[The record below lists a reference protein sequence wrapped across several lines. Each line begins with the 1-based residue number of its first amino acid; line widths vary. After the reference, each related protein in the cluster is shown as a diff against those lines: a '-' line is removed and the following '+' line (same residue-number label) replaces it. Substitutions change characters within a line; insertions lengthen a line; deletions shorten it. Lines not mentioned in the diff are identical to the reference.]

1 MSNALQ
7 EYRDGSTLY
16 EDRRPPIGLVQTPSD
31 DRSQP
36 DRVLTSSHFRHN
48 LNSFMDTETIKRSLE
63 VSGLRCTPQRYAV
76 MAFLMEHSG
85 HPTAAEIFEA
95 VNRIDPQ
102 SSRATTY
109 NNLRD
114 LVQAGLVREVAV
126 EGRAARFDAK
136 GIRHHHFICDRCGSV
151 EDMEWYDVPRPASGS
166 LGKRVLRECEV
177 IFRGLC
183 MKCAPRQASR

>member
-1 MSNALQ
+1 
-7 EYRDGSTLY
+7 
-16 EDRRPPIGLVQTPSD
+16 
-31 DRSQP
+31 
-36 DRVLTSSHFRHN
+36 
-48 LNSFMDTETIKRSLE
+48 MDAAAIKRSFDG
-63 VSGLRCTPQRYAV
+63 SGLRCTPQRYAV
-76 MAFLMEHSG
+76 MAFLMERNR

-95 VNRIDPQ
+95 VNRVDSR

-136 GIRHHHFICDRCGSV
+136 GMQHHHFICERCGKV
-151 EDMEWYDVPRPASGS
+151 EDIEWYDVPRPASRS
-166 LGKRVLRECEV
+166 LGNRIVRECEL

-183 MKCAPRQASR
+183 TKCAPRRASR

>member
-1 MSNALQ
+1 
-7 EYRDGSTLY
+7 
-16 EDRRPPIGLVQTPSD
+16 
-31 DRSQP
+31 
-36 DRVLTSSHFRHN
+36 
-48 LNSFMDTETIKRSLE
+48 MDAQAIKLSLE
-63 VSGLRCTPQRYAV
+63 AGGLRCTPQRYAV
-76 MAFLMEHSG
+76 MALLMENSR

-95 VNRIDPQ
+95 VNRVDPR

-136 GIRHHHFICDRCGSV
+136 GLRHHHFVCDRCGNV
-151 EDMEWYDVPRPASGS
+151 EDIEWYDVPKPASG
-166 LGKRVLRECEV
+166 LLEKRILRECEV

-183 MKCAPRQASR
+183 EKCAPRSASR

>member
-1 MSNALQ
+1 
-7 EYRDGSTLY
+7 
-16 EDRRPPIGLVQTPSD
+16 
-31 DRSQP
+31 
-36 DRVLTSSHFRHN
+36 
-48 LNSFMDTETIKRSLE
+48 MDAEAIKQCLE
-63 VSGLRCTPQRYAV
+63 NSGLRYTPQRYDV

-95 VNRIDPQ
+95 VNRLDPR

-136 GIRHHHFICDRCGSV
+136 GMRHHHFICDRCGTV
-151 EDMEWYDVPRPASGS
+151 EDIDWYDVPKPASAS
-166 LGKRVLRECEV
+166 LGKRVLREYELIV
-177 IFRGLC
+177 RGLC
-183 MKCAPRQASR
+183 TQCATKHAPRETRRNVSAG